1 MKKYG
6 LLTAKDIETIEKTL
20 DLVCEQFP
28 EGIINTT
35 ELGVRD
41 GSTSRGIH
49 NYLTSGKRFNF
60 HTGIDNNHDM
70 EVQKPFDGCHI
81 IIGNSI
87 EVYNELADNSQHFI
101 FIDACHSYPMTLA
114 DFLVYS
120 PKVRPEG
127 YLAFHDCGEQIKQMT
142 DYQGMGSRDDPDMY
156 ISCRKAVKRLGLL
169 DNKCEGWTL
178 VFDEYDPSFHT
189 GGIVVV
195 KKIG

>member
-1 MKKYG
+1 MSNYG
-6 LLTAKDIETIEKTL
+6 LLTASDIITIEKTL
-20 DLVCEQFP
+20 DLVCDQFP
-28 EGIINTT
+28 EGVINTT

-41 GSTSRGIH
+41 GNTSRGIH
-49 NYLTSGKRFNF
+49 NYLTAKRRVNF

-70 EVQKPFDGCHI
+70 PVVKPFEGCHI

-87 EVYNELADNSQHFI
+87 EVYNELQDDSQNFI

-120 PKVRPEG
+120 GKVRKGG
-127 YLAFHDCGEQIKQMT
+127 YAAFHDCGEQIKPMT

-169 DNKCEGWTL
+169 DGKCEGWKL

-189 GGIVVV
+189 GGVVVV
-195 KKIG
+195 KRIG